1 MPIHGT
7 TILVPVLLI
16 VRGDYLLTTWLR
28 FAVWTSPSRTVR
40 GASIF
45 KSRSR
50 AVHSRLRRRNLRQR
64 GQADPRMGLCQS
76 TRGHRLRQSRF
87 LSEDHRGC
95 MQIPATNFRFP
106 GSLSLSRRS
115 RARHN
120 LSFSNLPRPLQT
132 KIASENG
139 SLVLGIDGGL
149 GMKASARVL
158 GFKRMAQVLDA
169 ARSVPV
175 GRENGK
181 RRRVLVFPPHRATP
195 SPNSLMSV
203 DPKTPSPPSPASS
216 DYMSVDGAT
225 PSRRLTRSMAKLMAQ
240 SDW

>member
-1 MPIHGT
+1 MDACKFP
-7 TILVPVLLI
+7 P
-16 VRGDYLLTTWLR
+16 LTSG
-28 FAVWTSPSRTVR
+28 FPAPSRYLDDLVLATTY
-40 GASIF
+40 
-45 KSRSR
+45 
-50 AVHSRLRRRNLRQR
+50 HSRIYRDLYKQKSHRRTVL
-64 GQADPRMGLCQS
+64 
-76 TRGHRLRQSRF
+76 
-87 LSEDHRGC
+87 
-95 MQIPATNFRFP
+95 
-106 GSLSLSRRS
+106 
-115 RARHN
+115 
-120 LSFSNLPRPLQT
+120 
-132 KIASENG
+132 
-139 SLVLGIDGGL
+139 LVLGIDGGL
-149 GMKASARVL
+149 GMKASALVL